1 MTKRNHDI
9 VTIQVRRMNETD
21 KAVLVTADAPRN
33 AVWVPKSQVEVHEEA
48 GTSLV
53 MLDIP
58 EWLAID
64 KGLV

>member
-21 KAVLVTADAPRN
+21 KAVLVTADTPRN
-33 AVWVPKSQVEVHEEA
+33 AVWVPKSQVEVHEED
-48 GTSLV
+48 GTSMV

-58 EWLAID
+58 EWLAVD